1 MKSPHEDVF
10 IYLDLTK
17 EILKKKDIIKAIKY
31 YISEKNKINLNGHYG
46 LLIFQEEGNPIFLTG
61 KKDST
66 IILNAID
73 ENWKLR
79 PKKKSFFENGLFY
92 IFSYIAET
100 VRKKSK
106 IYRVIVITDTPSDLS
121 EDYTDAL
128 FSLVSKI
135 KVFPTFIDIIRI
147 SERDKRFFKDDV
159 KLNILASDTKGGIF
173 YIQDKTAFKQVIKK
187 LVQSKQIVDLVKDQ
201 SEKIKITRSDY
212 DFYSQ
217 LAKELKIS
225 SDEYHTKKCYFCSEL
240 ICPVCA
246 SIDDKLKIC
255 PECSSA
261 FHNCCL
267 INYVIQNNIGIPHIF
282 RCPNCDVL
290 LKINQDE
297 LVRPQDNLINSAE
310 EYLKLNEDLGESFE
324 SDIHF
329 KPIPK
334 IKELNMKG
342 NLSKEKSL
350 LIPSTKESTNLK
362 EKPQVVWIGGYFGK
376 LYTVQKMGDKL
387 IYQKVKPYQ
396 DTPEENKVNK
406 LPPVTKKK
414 SLLSSEG
421 NTLKY
426 SACPECG
433 TDFTSDFKKGE
444 ICPFCGHKLE

>member
-1 MKSPHEDVF
+1 MKSSHEDVF

-17 EILKKKDIIKAIKY
+17 EILKKKDIIKTIKY
-31 YISEKNKINLNGHYG
+31 YISEKNKINLNGHYA

-147 SERDKRFFKDDV
+147 SERDTRFFKDDV

-173 YIQDKTAFKQVIKK
+173 YIQDKIAFKQVIKK
-187 LVQSKQIVDLVKDQ
+187 LVQSKQLVDLFKDKP
-201 SEKIKITRSDY
+201 EKIKITRSDY

-225 SDEYHTKKCYFCSEL
+225 SDELNAKKCYFCSEH

-246 SIDDKLKIC
+246 SIDDELKIC
-255 PECSSA
+255 PECFST

-267 INYVIQNNIGIPHIF
+267 INYVIQNNIGIAHIF

-297 LVRPQDNLINSAE
+297 LVRPEDNLINSAE
-310 EYLKLNEDLGESFE
+310 EYLKLNGDMRESIE
-324 SDIHF
+324 SNIDF
-329 KPIPK
+329 KSVPT
-334 IKELNMKG
+334 IKELKTKV
-342 NLSKEKSL
+342 NLNKEKNL
-350 LIPSTKESTNLK
+350 LTHSTEKSAILK
-362 EKPQVVWIGGYFGK
+362 EKPRVVRIGGYFGK

-387 IYQKVKPYQ
+387 IYEKVKPHQ
-396 DTPEENKVNK
+396 DILEDKK
-406 LPPVTKKK
+406 AKKIPPVTKKE
-414 SLLSSEG
+414 SSPPSQG
-421 NTLKY
+421 NKFKF

-433 TDFTSDFKKGE
+433 TLFASDFKKGE